1 MLRTELQQALSEV
14 LLGLDQSGMFKLF
27 ESEQMR
33 TKSPD
38 ERVKI
43 AVLEIFKQYL
53 QVYERFG
60 NTERKIMEILKLD
73 VLNKVDLWTMLMG
86 DEGFRHGKA
95 HDIYLN
101 LLFTKRN
108 LPKILDLLERDTDR
122 IPRESESSKE
132 EAGDLAQL
140 TAIVI
145 EEKEFSTP
153 ERLILML
160 EALEGL
166 YQASAQVLKCD
177 ISSLS
182 VLSCD
187 SGSDKSFDFL
197 GVAKVIQCV
206 KEIIL
211 SFWDRV
217 VYFREDKTEKQ
228 LDLIAN
234 SLPILKTISDMKT
247 RREIEPESA
256 ELLKKQVIESVRK
269 FANAGTTIPEI
280 EKFTTFN
287 PRQLMKPERKLL
299 VAAAQSTQEEE
310 PKKPST
316 QPPGEID
323 DPEFQEYM
331 EQMSADFLRRRNEA
345 KKDREDPPDQTED
358 R

>member
-1 MLRTELQQALSEV
+1 M
-14 LLGLDQSGMFKLF
+14 
-27 ESEQMR
+27 
-33 TKSPD
+33 
-38 ERVKI
+38 
-43 AVLEIFKQYL
+43 
-53 QVYERFG
+53 
-60 NTERKIMEILKLD
+60 
-73 VLNKVDLWTMLMG
+73 
-86 DEGFRHGKA
+86 
-95 HDIYLN
+95 
-101 LLFTKRN
+101 
-108 LPKILDLLERDTDR
+108 DLLERDTDR

-310 PKKPST
+310 PQKPST

-345 KKDREDPPDQTED
+345 KKGREDPPDQTED